1 MNVTDEMVDTACDTF
16 TARRLSSEPLAAS
29 MKASIE
35 AAMQAAWISVDDNLP
50 EHGIVVL
57 NQNSDKV
64 RCRGGVWTKLVK
76 YTVEDFL
83 GEYSYPTDRWRYC
96 EEGEVT
102 HWMPLPEFKEIENG
116 LVSS

>member
-1 MNVTDEMVDTACDTF
+1 MMVTDEMVDA
-16 TARRLSSEPLAAS
+16 ARAIMNKTYADQD
-29 MKASIE
+29 MKVRHVIE
-35 AAMQAAWISVDDNLP
+35 AAIQSAWVSVDEHLP

-76 YTVEDFL
+76 YTAEDFL
-83 GEYSYPTDRWRYC
+83 GEYSYPTDRWCCC

-102 HWMPLPEFKEIENG
+102 NWMPLPEFKEKC
-116 LVSS
+116 L

>member
-1 MNVTDEMVDTACDTF
+1 
-16 TARRLSSEPLAAS
+16 